1 MKMVTT
7 LAWQLKPKTMM
18 GMANSA
24 PKSQRKRAMS
34 SKGAPRCAVIWL
46 ARTTMAT
53 AVYAKPTTAAML
65 TAYQIM

>member
-24 PKSQRKRAMS
+24 PKSQRKRGDLGS
-34 SKGAPRCAVIWL
+34 GLRV
-46 ARTTMAT
+46 
-53 AVYAKPTTAAML
+53 
-65 TAYQIM
+65 

>member
-24 PKSQRKRAMS
+24 PKSQRKR
-34 SKGAPRCAVIWL
+34 GGGVLGFRVL
-46 ARTTMAT
+46 
-53 AVYAKPTTAAML
+53 
-65 TAYQIM
+65 